1 MDWIDV
7 ISRLGFPVAVCVA
20 MGYFIWALYK
30 QSVERENKLY
40 SEITE
45 CHKIN
50 AQYANII
57 STYTDKL
64 DVIQKD
70 VATIKDDV
78 TTYII
83 RRDEYER
90 KINQID

>member
-1 MDWIDV
+1 MDWLDV
-7 ISRLGFPVAVCVA
+7 ISKLGFPIAVCVA
-20 MGYFIWALYK
+20 MAYFIWTLYK

-40 SEITE
+40 EEIGE

-57 STYTDKL
+57 ATYTDKL

-70 VATIKDDV
+70 VATIKEDV
-78 TTYII
+78 TNYIVG
-83 RRDEYER
+83 RDEYER
-90 KINQID
+90 KIN

>member
-1 MDWIDV
+1 MDWLDV
-7 ISRLGFPVAVCVA
+7 ISKLGFPIAVCIA
-20 MGYFIWALYK
+20 MAYFIWTLYK

-40 SEITE
+40 TEIEE

-57 STYTDKL
+57 ATYTEKL

-70 VATIKDDV
+70 VAAIKEDV
-78 TTYII
+78 TTYFVG
-83 RRDEYER
+83 RTEYER
-90 KINQID
+90 KINQTD